1 MAEEIKPVNQ
11 PGVIAP
17 IVPDYHSEGVP
28 SDRSI
33 DPYALMEKRMANI
46 GKANT
51 FTNISP
57 YELPGT
63 GRYQKIFPGED
74 MEELYAQGQTWSSK
88 MVNSLG
94 KGLALTGTTLLQ
106 STVGL
111 ANGVYQSLSDQ
122 RAASFYDN
130 EFNRSL
136 DEFNKGLEN
145 SLPNYYTK
153 RERDADWY
161 SPDKLFSAN
170 FLWDGIVKNMGFA
183 AGAALSGGVYA
194 SGLKLLNSIP
204 QVAKLFSVRKAG
216 DVLAATEEAL
226 LGANKAGDAYGK
238 IKSLSDAYLGTYRG
252 LDVGQRALV
261 AGLATTGEAGFEAYH
276 NLNDFRNK
284 KIEEYKAANGGV
296 APTGVELAKINAAA
310 DSVGNSSFLFNTALL
325 TATNYIQF
333 PKILGS
339 STRVEKGIIN
349 STIKEIESTTVDAAG
364 KLIAKPK
371 NIFQRAAPL
380 VFSPSEAFEEGAQ
393 YAISIGTQDYY
404 NKKYKGD
411 DGNFMESLSEAV
423 SETIGTN
430 EGMENVLIGGLSGA
444 IMQARGTITEG
455 IQKRAD
461 TAAAIT
467 DINKTALSDF
477 TKDTSDSV
485 KRGVALQEEREQ
497 QLQQGNTAN
506 VKDLDA
512 DYIINYLTPRIKYG
526 RFDLVRSDIEDYRA
540 LASTEEGFA
549 QLQADGKALAGDTRE
564 AYLKRLDGFEATAEN
579 VKSLYQSLN
588 LRYGNIVDKDGKL
601 VYNSEVMDKMIY
613 AASKVADYDNRI
625 PQLLSKLAGLGVV
638 SADVVRDEE
647 SFNKALEDIKALKI
661 IEDDQLDLERNL
673 RDLKDLTE
681 RRDKFLKEYSEIKKA
696 PQNYTTP
703 ETAPGEENQPKETVS
718 IKTKDGE
725 EDIEIGTE
733 YYLGKVVKYDKNG
746 KEVYN
751 FPRLTILAQNEDGT
765 IKIKEA
771 NGTVRDIS
779 KAELAEYK
787 LGKVSDT
794 LNNKKAKF
802 FMENANTMYEF
813 NFGKGNKVKG
823 RLQYSPKEGILEFVY
838 KDKKGKV
845 KTIEVTGDQF
855 VAKEGFANPMIT
867 PIGQLTAVQQQA
879 LSDFSTEQDARTE
892 AKRGARLKVL
902 NDLFDE
908 VSNKLDKTKSL
919 LQDKYSQFEKIV
931 NELTVLENKIK
942 AGELTKTNTFKK
954 TTNAAIKAANRLSR
968 MKEQLRLEI
977 QELEAEKE
985 QLEFNQEYIADM
997 AQNIDELPGG
1007 KEFLE
1012 ELKEQQSNLE
1022 DLILET
1028 GKNIN
1033 SISKLMD
1040 SVEGALK
1047 TAVDL
1052 ALDLIRK
1059 FEAKYPNLPYTPLGL
1074 RQFLNK
1080 DLEFKGTYPDYQ
1092 SYLQANPNLLADLTE
1107 FENDLGNID
1116 ELDVIPNERS
1126 VAELKEEL
1134 ENLYKQLDET
1144 SQQLEAKSLIVNRF
1158 QEIADAYKKQQE
1170 EEKKLIKNRALQQEL
1185 LGTNGTGVQNVID
1198 VKAFQAAAKKA
1209 WKSVVGG
1216 TVPIDD
1222 GKEHQARANR
1232 FGFRL
1237 PSMSNVDAIRGI
1249 IVTSK
1254 TQDQIIPGLTQHLYA
1269 KSPEDVIALVMVQLN
1284 DDGTYTVVDEFG
1296 NPLPAG
1302 ADLVNSAVY
1311 QVFPSSK
1318 LTATYDGKT
1327 ETMFRSSDK
1336 DIEASLREQYAAW
1349 RTARLNE
1356 ETLGDPQTVEASF
1369 GVPEYF
1375 TYKDAN
1381 GNEVKDYSVRTS
1393 VQDAGFVTND
1403 ELENNPVLKVATT
1416 NESITQ
1422 GSVTF
1427 NTPLGRVFLKLPNG
1441 LVKLYNR
1448 QFNDKEANTIFEV
1461 IKQLSKNAMEDGT
1474 VKKDRSYLLME
1485 WLKSTVYWGI
1495 AKNLQTGER
1504 KDPGFNNI
1512 WFEDVVEDGQQVTKL
1527 FISGK
1532 GANFNFTPTELENNK
1547 DVILTLLKGMYNNT
1561 NATLLNDKAF
1571 NDPYFEITGLN
1582 EDGSPIVKEWANYQS
1597 YLLSSEGRT
1606 SEEIPLA
1613 TPLKPMPKD
1622 TDGINRKDIYFTLTS
1637 TPDDFILPTV
1647 KPVVTSTPT
1656 AATVTQT
1663 DPVTGNVVGT
1673 VVTSTESTKKT
1684 SPPGV
1689 YVLDGQTVNTLVLPR
1704 DLGQVTFV
1712 VDGKKYDAAN
1722 GTVPINDMEI
1732 DEQTAKNLLEMYKT
1746 EDEVKRRVGATIIV
1760 AIKPQLET
1768 TTIPNEATPED
1779 VTAED
1784 IEEWNDAPVNPPSD
1798 DVYRLQLVKEI
1809 KSFQGENWNKVESWL
1824 KANLPNIPVYRVKNV
1839 IQATNGR
1846 QAWGM
1851 FRDGAI
1857 YIYENAEVGTAY
1869 HEIFH
1874 AVMTMFTE
1882 SGERN
1887 AIYDEFK
1894 KRKGT
1899 FEDADGNTLSYSDAT
1914 YKQAEEALAEEFRD
1928 YVLTGKI
1935 PSKPEKGRPF
1945 ILKMFADLVSFIKE
1959 MFVGPKAPSNTEKL
1973 FGRIGNGYYK
1983 TVIPFESNLSYA
1995 KQGIIDIEDAEAT
2008 STSVFSIAKIP
2019 ATQVHEI
2026 MEEMTF
2032 STLNELSKTNQSL
2045 FSVPELNKKEL
2056 YNRLKSEVLN
2066 LIRWKGSMIEQS
2078 LAKKEI
2084 TPKEAATS
2092 KSNLIILRKNVDAEW
2107 DSIIKK
2113 HQEYL
2118 KTYSVEFD
2126 ENDDVILRDEDASG
2140 KSDWQDA
2147 RKMDNFK
2154 KANSAIKLLVG
2165 TLPIMEITKD
2175 GTRPK
2180 RSSMGGVVLM
2190 PSDKVFITLMNNL
2203 HTSVNID
2210 DMINRLRKIAEND
2223 PSYEALYKRITR
2235 RPSNSAGYDFD
2246 QLKNTYDLQLATA
2259 FWKTFKRQNAD
2270 VKIVFTLPTGDVVI
2284 GDSSLASAAS
2294 QARSEMSSDIVSALR
2309 TDNTYVKYDTVNK
2322 EYTSQAAIKNIK
2334 LISNEL
2340 STYTSFL
2347 EKVGITFT
2355 PKELRKKLSPNQLTT
2370 FREATEG
2377 ILESLSSLEEVKALT
2392 TKTLDIDGQLLR
2404 LGSIKAI
2411 LENPEFESTYFNLN
2425 GERTQTYIGTNLMS
2439 DMYDVISNIKNY
2451 NDLGDTKYKYL
2462 TTDVYAL
2469 GSATMNKIFN
2479 PKNNAR
2485 RANTSDIMK
2494 TGYVDGS
2501 VNEQTNKKKESSKLN
2516 TKERIVQEL
2525 NLNSEGYYMNLVPG
2539 DASIEWMV
2547 KLGTFVSQKELMN
2560 TGMKAA
2566 NDIFKEYFMSELNL
2580 SREDRAIVQDVN
2592 ETRKSTD
2599 LRFFKGILPADV
2611 HNSIVA
2617 DVKAGKTNEAIYDK
2631 YESKI
2636 NSALEKLVNEQ
2647 AEDSEQMLRQYGVV
2661 SNTEE
2666 GIEAPGLAFAKGE
2679 IIDKEVLARELK
2691 GLAINYMIANI
2702 ELHKLVYSDPY
2713 QYKDE
2718 LKRIKNF
2725 NSPRQPLIANSPEM
2739 NKAIDRVYNEGFDK
2753 TDTVG
2758 RTNFIRDFFRTITL
2772 ADVFSKS
2779 DLPGY
2784 GVFEETDGGGYISMK
2799 ANRNFRIRA
2808 SSWNAAEEKQYR
2820 HDVGYEKLVKSGAD
2834 DEEIKKYNRKN
2845 PGVMSAYTPIKPIVS
2860 GNKADGENYNDVV
2873 LDKFALFPLSFRT
2886 LHELNPNS
2894 DAIKLYNKMQEE
2906 DIDYA
2911 VYGTG
2916 RKVGAGAKFEL
2927 YKDGKFNTN
2936 VVSPTD
2942 VVNIPFDIMGV
2953 QAEVPSKENA
2963 AVTQGSQI
2971 TKLVTLDFMQA
2982 GMPVDFEPG
2991 GDFEE
2996 RFVKWNA
3003 LEDKASYNN
3012 GDNLYKEIQRNQ
3024 TLLEWKIKHGYE
3036 MLLNKLGITQT
3047 DEGFRIETDNVDKMI
3062 NTLSDEILKRE
3073 VNDNITAAFAGFK
3086 KGDVVLE
3093 ATPAY
3098 QQIRNILYSIA
3109 DKNVISPK
3117 VNGGMKV
3124 QTPST
3129 LLGGEVK
3136 AEEVNG
3142 KMTYTSN
3149 NLKFYENEDG
3159 KRVCEIMVG
3168 RWFSSEKSD
3177 EELLEFF
3184 NSEEGQEILKGV
3196 AFRIPTQKQNSIDV
3210 FKIAKFLPKEL
3221 GDSVVIPSELVKK
3234 AGSDFDIDKLSIY
3247 FKNVYDD
3254 GKGNIKLVPFYGLDE
3269 TVKPKF
3275 GEIFDEIIKDKKEFA
3290 EANITKY
3297 GGLQQLLGDVIL
3309 GTASDKQISK
3319 WIPIFKNMFGEDMT
3333 ATDVEEALM
3342 IRLEKAGKN
3351 LSKLTNA
3358 DWIAASREEFIEKM
3372 YGKSLENAYFKS
3384 LENLITSSYNFDA
3397 LIKPNSADQMKDL
3410 AIDINKKLGK
3420 PEIDYS
3426 STANMLSRRFMTG
3439 LRQAFVSG
3447 KYAIGIAAV
3456 NQTNHAQNQRTV
3468 MYIDTEKILN
3478 GVVTNEDKFW
3488 LGNGKILLPHN
3499 SMVVNGKK
3507 YATLSM
3513 IKNTAKEN
3521 ISDIIGQMIDGY
3533 VDISKGPWIMELG
3546 ATPNVA
3552 STWMFLAK
3560 VGVPIKTIAYFMN
3573 QPIVRDYLRTIESNG
3588 YSWLFIDSFMNDMMD
3603 IYDPQGDIVATE
3615 LPTEEALGK
3624 MVGLTTDKLTGPQK
3638 AQQQLVLEEFVKYAQ
3653 MASHLFQVTQG
3664 TNYDTATLNDPSLI
3678 FKKEMQLEKARRTVF
3693 SSLNDEGNVI
3703 PGVDGILDKSF
3714 IGYLKETMTDI
3725 RDAFAEILTSDKPA
3739 VRAVVQQTLT
3749 PFVELNDRDFVKLAR
3764 KTVNDLFDWAVQND
3778 KGINR
3783 RVASILL
3790 GNDTTKSAA
3799 TLIMEYKNMVL
3810 ADKTHPLFDNL
3821 IINSIQKKPGTKEG
3835 APDNIF
3841 LVGKD
3846 AKVYNQNQIIYAFR
3860 ELKRNVPT
3868 ELYGK
3873 LVRLAVLQSGL
3884 NNSPIAI
3891 TSLLPYEDFTAVYNE
3906 TLSKID
3912 KMPNLNNFNKVDVF
3926 QRNNWADTDV
3936 VPSKKAAWKKSKK
3949 GNWFS
3954 RPYSPSE
3961 INFVDKR
3968 LALATQKG
3976 LIPQTLNI
3984 STLSREGRSKFI
3996 TFVWEKGNFTKEQK
4010 AEMRRKSNYSYIN
4023 KGLFKRVE
4031 DGFGNPIV
4039 LTTESKDGTTYSSY
4053 VYKAMNAWG
4062 DSFRANELYDTE
4074 DPANALVTTG
4084 QQSVLDNGYIKVKE
4098 AEDSAILNLL
4108 PEINPTPGL
4117 TADSFEDYSIQQ
4129 PEFNKLPSKSSTPTM
4144 TYAGIGSRQTPPEVL
4159 KQMTEVAKQL
4169 ESKGY
4174 TLNTGMTFG
4183 GKEEGAD
4190 KAFSDGTTKK
4200 NLFSPENQGSRAK
4213 EQTVATEIHPNPGA
4227 LSQGALKLMARNT
4240 NQVFGDNLNTPVD
4253 FVLFYAKE
4261 TKGIRPEGG
4270 TGQAVE
4276 MARRK
4281 GIPAINLA
4289 NANWREELNAA
4300 LKGETTTN
4308 KIAPDDNLNFKE
4320 GPCKK

>member
-111 ANGVYQSLSDQ
+111 ANGVYQSLSDE

-411 DGNFMESLSEAV
+411 DGNFMESLNEAV
-423 SETIGTN
+423 AETIGTN

-467 DINKTALSDF
+467 DINKTTLSDF

-485 KRGVALQEEREQ
+485 RRGVALQEEREQ
-497 QLQQGNTAN
+497 QLQQGNIAN

-549 QLQADGKALAGDTRE
+549 QLIADGKALAGDTRE
-564 AYLKRLDGFEATAEN
+564 AYLRRLDGFEATAEN

-588 LRYGNIVDKDGKL
+588 LRYGNIVDKDNKL

-638 SADVVRDEE
+638 SADVVRDDKT
-647 SFNKALEDIKALKI
+647 FNEALEDIKALKI
-661 IEDDQLDLERNL
+661 IEDDQLDLERDL

-696 PQNYTTP
+696 PQNYTTR
-703 ETAPGEENQPKETVS
+703 EKAPVDMSGVKQTISV
-718 IKTKDGE
+718 KTKDAGDE
-725 EDIEIGTE
+725 ELEVGVE
-733 YYLGKVVKYDKNG
+733 YYAGAKEIEVEEGGTIQKFLKFTLLGETEDGSKIIVQTADGKITKLPKSALEQYKIGKVADTDKREN
-746 KEVYN
+746 
-751 FPRLTILAQNEDGT
+751 
-765 IKIKEA
+765 
-771 NGTVRDIS
+771 
-779 KAELAEYK
+779 
-787 LGKVSDT
+787 
-794 LNNKKAKF
+794 AKF
-802 FMENANTMYEF
+802 FIETTDHIFTYNL
-813 NFGKGNKVKG
+813 GKGNKKPG
-823 RLQYSPKEGILEFVY
+823 RLSYDPKTDKLTFISLDGKFVRQ
-838 KDKKGKV
+838 
-845 KTIEVTGDQF
+845 VTRDQF
-855 VAKEGFANPMIT
+855 EAQEGYTVGQIYSNKKFTKKADAARTAAVAKEEKLATRNKI
-867 PIGQLTAVQQQA
+867 IVDLYNE
-879 LSDFSTEQDARTE
+879 SK
-892 AKRGARLKVL
+892 KRL
-902 NDLFDE
+902 DE
-908 VSNKLDKTKSL
+908 VNATLEKNKNKLSSIEEALENVTKTAAGLPRKRL
-919 LQDKYSQFEKIV
+919 TKAITKTI
-931 NELTVLENKIK
+931 NELSKIRQDI
-942 AGELTKTNTFKK
+942 ET
-954 TTNAAIKAANRLSR
+954 
-968 MKEQLRLEI
+968 
-977 QELEAEKE
+977 
-985 QLEFNQEYIADM
+985 
-997 AQNIDELPGG
+997 QNNE
-1007 KEFLE
+1007 
-1012 ELKEQQSNLE
+1012 
-1022 DLILET
+1022 
-1028 GKNIN
+1028 
-1033 SISKLMD
+1033 
-1040 SVEGALK
+1040 
-1047 TAVDL
+1047 
-1052 ALDLIRK
+1052 
-1059 FEAKYPNLPYTPLGL
+1059 
-1074 RQFLNK
+1074 
-1080 DLEFKGTYPDYQ
+1080 
-1092 SYLQANPNLLADLTE
+1092 LQAE
-1107 FENDLGNID
+1107 
-1116 ELDVIPNERS
+1116 
-1126 VAELKEEL
+1126 KEEL
-1134 ENLYKQLDET
+1134 EATLPYFQDFASNVSEFEGTGSEVLKQLKDDVDTLEEMISHT
-1144 SQQLEAKSLIVNRF
+1144 DDAIKQGNSLITAIDSALQTALSVFNDFVRRVREENPDIPFLLSEFQDKLERYMGEEGAKQFIAERLGFTELVLELEQSITGFSEELKIPGMENKLQKLQDQVKELSTGLDDLINEQIAKAKVLEAFEQYAEN
-1158 QEIADAYKKQQE
+1158 YKKQQE
-1170 EEKKLIKNRALQQEL
+1170 EEKKLLKNRALQQEL

-1198 VKAFQAAAKKA
+1198 TKAFQAAAKKA

-1216 TVPIDD
+1216 TIPIDD

-1237 PSMSNVDAIRGI
+1237 PSMSNVDSIRGM

-1254 TQDQIIPGLTQHLYA
+1254 TEEQIIPGLTKHLYA

-1318 LTATYDGKT
+1318 LTATYDGKV

-1403 ELENNPVLKVATT
+1403 ELENNPVLKIATT

-1461 IKQLSKNAMEDGT
+1461 IKQLSKNAIDDKT
-1474 VKKDRSYLLME
+1474 IKKDRSYLLME

-1512 WFEDVVEDGQQVTKL
+1512 WFEDVVEDGKPVTKL

-1547 DVILTLLKGMYNNT
+1547 DTILALLKGMYNNT

-1571 NDPYFEITGLN
+1571 NDDYFEITGLN
-1582 EDGSPIVKEWANYQS
+1582 EDGSPIVKQWPNYQS

-1656 AATVTQT
+1656 PAATPTEAATQPQPT
-1663 DPVTGNVVGT
+1663 R
-1673 VVTSTESTKKT
+1673 ST
-1684 SPPGV
+1684 PGV

-1784 IEEWNDAPVNPPSD
+1784 LDEWNDAPVNPPSD

-1899 FEDADGNTLSYSDAT
+1899 FEDADGNTVSYSDAT

-1935 PSKPEKGRPF
+1935 PSKPENGRPF

-2026 MEEMTF
+2026 MEQMTY
-2032 STLNELSKTNQSL
+2032 STLADLSKTNQSL

-2066 LIRWKGSMIEQS
+2066 LIRWKGSMIEDA

-2084 TPKEAATS
+2084 TAKEAALS
-2092 KSNLIILRKNVDAEW
+2092 KSNLIILHKNVDAEW

-2126 ENDDVILRDEDASG
+2126 ENDQAILTDEDASG

-2154 KANSAIKLLVG
+2154 KASSAIKLLIG
-2165 TLPIMEITKD
+2165 TLPVMEITED

-2210 DMINRLRKIAEND
+2210 DMINRLRQLATNN
-2223 PSYEALYKRITR
+2223 PSYEALYKRITK
-2235 RPSNSAGYDFD
+2235 RPSSAAGYDFD
-2246 QLKNTYDLQLATA
+2246 QLKNTYDLQLATS

-2309 TDNTYVKYDTVNK
+2309 TSDTYVKYDTVNK

-2355 PKELRKKLSPNQLTT
+2355 PKELRKKLSPNQLAT

-2377 ILESLSSLEEVKALT
+2377 VLESLSSLEGVKALT
-2392 TKTLDIDGQLLR
+2392 TKSLDIDGQLLR

-2439 DMYDVISNIKNY
+2439 DMYDIISNIKNY

-2462 TTDVYAL
+2462 TTDVFAL

-2501 VNEQTNKKKESSKLN
+2501 VNEQTNKKKESSKL
-2516 TKERIVQEL
+2516 TAKERLIQEINL
-2525 NLNSEGYYMNLVPG
+2525 NLEGYYMNLVPG

-2580 SREDRAIVQDVN
+2580 SRETDRPIVQDEN
-2592 ETRKSTD
+2592 KTRKSTD

-2617 DVKAGKTNEAIYDK
+2617 EVKAGKTNEAIYNK

-2647 AEDSEQMLRQYGVV
+2647 AEDSEQMLRQYGAIQF
-2661 SNTEE
+2661 TEE
-2666 GIEAPGLAFAKGE
+2666 GIDASGLAFANNE
-2679 IIDKEVLARELK
+2679 IIDQDVLTRQLK

-2725 NSPRQPLIANSPEM
+2725 NSPRQPLVANSPEM

-2753 TDTVG
+2753 TDIVG
-2758 RTNFIRDFFRTITL
+2758 STNFIRDFFRTITL
-2772 ADVFSKS
+2772 ADVLTTGN
-2779 DLPGY
+2779 LPGY
-2784 GVFEETDGGGYISMK
+2784 GRGEKEKPFEETDGGGYISMK

-2808 SSWNAAEEKQYR
+2808 SNWNAAEESQYR
-2820 HDVGYEKLVKSGAD
+2820 HDVGYEKLFKSGAS
-2834 DEEIKKYNRKN
+2834 DEELKKYNRKN
-2845 PGVMSAYTPIKPIVS
+2845 PGVMSAYTPLKPIVS
-2860 GNKADGENYNDVV
+2860 GNKADGQNYNDAV

-2894 DAIKLYNKMQEE
+2894 DAIKLYDKMQKE

-2916 RKVGAGAKFEL
+2916 RKVGAGEKFEL
-2927 YKDGKFNTN
+2927 YKDGKFNTD

-2942 VVNIPFDIMGV
+2942 IVNIPFDIMGV

-2971 TKLVTLDFMQA
+2971 TKLVTMDFMQA

-2991 GDFEE
+2991 KDFEK
-2996 RFVKWNA
+2996 RYVKWNA
-3003 LEDKASYNN
+3003 LKDKASYNDGN
-3012 GDNLYKEIQRNQ
+3012 NLYKEIQRNQ
-3024 TLLEWKIKHGYE
+3024 LLLEWKIKHGYE
-3036 MLLNKLGITQT
+3036 MLLNKLGITET
-3047 DEGFRIETDNVDKMI
+3047 DKGFEITRDNVDKMI

-3093 ATPAY
+3093 ATPAF

-3109 DKNVISPK
+3109 DKNVVSPK
-3117 VNGGMKV
+3117 LNGGMKV

-3129 LLGGEVK
+3129 LLGDSVK
-3136 AEEVNG
+3136 QEEVNG
-3142 KMTYTSN
+3142 KTTYTSN
-3149 NLKFYENEDG
+3149 NLKFYVNKDG
-3159 KRVCEIMVG
+3159 ERVCEIMVG
-3168 RWFSSEKSD
+3168 RWFSSDKSD

-3221 GDSVVIPSELVKK
+3221 GDSVVIPSELVRK

-3247 FKNVYDD
+3247 LKNVYDD
-3254 GKGNIKLVPFYGLDE
+3254 GKGNIRLVPFYDLDK
-3269 TVKPKF
+3269 TAKTKF

-3309 GTASDKQISK
+3309 GTASDKQMAK
-3319 WIPIFKNMFGEDMT
+3319 WVPIFKNMFGEDMA

-3358 DWIAASREEFIEKM
+3358 DWVAASREEFIEKM
-3372 YGKSLENAYFKS
+3372 YGKSLENAYVKS
-3384 LENLITSSYNFDA
+3384 LENLISSPYNFDA
-3397 LIKPNSADQMKDL
+3397 LIKPNSADQMKDI
-3410 AIDINKKLGK
+3410 AKDINKKLGK

-3456 NQTNHAQNQRTV
+3456 NQTNHAQNQRTL
-3468 MYIDTEKILN
+3468 MYVNTDNLEN
-3478 GVVTNEDKFW
+3478 GVVNAEDRFW
-3488 LGNGKILLPHN
+3488 LKSNDGKILLPHN
-3499 SMVVNGKK
+3499 SVVVNGKK
-3507 YATLSM
+3507 YPTLSM
-3513 IKNTAKEN
+3513 IKNTADET
-3521 ISDIIGQMIDGY
+3521 ISDIIGQFIDGY

-3560 VGVPIKTIAYFMN
+3560 VGVPIQTIAYFMN
-3573 QPIVRDYLRTIESNG
+3573 QPIVRDYLGSLENNG
-3588 YSWLFIDSFMNDMMD
+3588 YSWLFIDSLMD
-3603 IYDPQGDIVATE
+3603 GTMDKYAPQGDVVATE
-3615 LPTEEALGK
+3615 LPTETALGK
-3624 MVGLTTDKLTGPQK
+3624 MVGVDVDNLTDPQK
-3638 AQQQLVLEEFVKYAQ
+3638 AQQQLVLQEFLKYAK
-3653 MASHLFQVTQG
+3653 MANHLFQVTQG

-3678 FKKEMQLEKARRTVF
+3678 FKKGKQLESARRTIF
-3693 SSLNDEGNVI
+3693 SSINDEGNVI
-3703 PGVDGILDKSF
+3703 PGVDAILNSSF
-3714 IGYLKETMTDI
+3714 VGYLKETMTDI

-3739 VRAVVQQTLT
+3739 VRDVIEEALT
-3749 PFVELNDRDFVKLAR
+3749 PFVQLNDRDFVKLAR
-3764 KTVNDLFDWAVQND
+3764 KTVNDLFDWAVQTD
-3778 KGINR
+3778 TGVNR
-3783 RVASILL
+3783 RITSILL

-3799 TLIMEYKNMVL
+3799 TLIMDYKNMVL

-3821 IINSIQKKPGTKEG
+3821 IINSIQKKPGRKEEG

-3884 NNSPIAI
+3884 NNSPISI

-3912 KMPNLNNFNKVDVF
+3912 KMPNLNNFNKLNVL
-3926 QRNNWADTDV
+3926 QRNNWADTDI

-3984 STLSREGRSKFI
+3984 SVLSREGNSKFI

-4010 AEMRRKSNYSYIN
+4010 ATMRKKSDYSYIN

-4031 DGFGNPIV
+4031 DGFGNPIQ
-4039 LTTESKDGTTYSSY
+4039 LTTEDKSGKTYTSY
-4053 VYKAMNAWG
+4053 VYKAINAWG

-4074 DPANALVTTG
+4074 DPANPLVTTG
-4084 QQSVLDNGYIKVKE
+4084 QKSVLDNGYIQVKE
-4098 AEDSAILNLL
+4098 VEDSVILNLL

-4117 TADSFEDYSIQQ
+4117 ITDSFEDYSIQ
-4129 PEFNKLPSKSSTPTM
+4129 PAIDGSNKINI
-4144 TYAGIGSRQTPPEVL
+4144 YAGTGENAELSNFAKRPFKDELDPPFSDVNKFDSVEQAFQFYKVYYTVP
-4159 KQMTEVAKQL
+4159 KNQMFKGGDVTRNNYAIAKQIL
-4169 ESKGY
+4169 RTTDGATLRRLGKSFENFDSSEWDNDASNVMYSFIKKSFEQNPEALQKLLATGNAELTHTQDKGKW
-4174 TLNTGMTFG
+4174 
-4183 GKEEGAD
+4183 GKEFPRLLMGVRSELSA
-4190 KAFSDGTTKK
+4190 TKD
-4200 NLFSPENQGSRAK
+4200 
-4213 EQTVATEIHPNPGA
+4213 V
-4227 LSQGALKLMARNT
+4227 
-4240 NQVFGDNLNTPVD
+4240 
-4253 FVLFYAKE
+4253 
-4261 TKGIRPEGG
+4261 
-4270 TGQAVE
+4270 
-4276 MARRK
+4276 
-4281 GIPAINLA
+4281 
-4289 NANWREELNAA
+4289 
-4300 LKGETTTN
+4300 N
-4308 KIAPDDNLNFKE
+4308 KIAPEGLPEIDNNNKNNC
-4320 GPCKK
+4320 G

>member
-74 MEELYAQGQTWSSK
+74 MEEFYAQGQTWSSK

-111 ANGVYQSLSDQ
+111 ANGIYQSLSDQ

-349 STIKEIESTTVDAAG
+349 STIKEIESTTVDTAG

-411 DGNFMESLSEAV
+411 DGNFMESLNEAV
-423 SETIGTN
+423 AETIGTN

-485 KRGVALQEEREQ
+485 RRGVALQEEREQ
-497 QLQQGNTAN
+497 QLQQGNIAN

-549 QLQADGKALAGDTRE
+549 QLIADGKALAGDTRE
-564 AYLKRLDGFEATAEN
+564 AYLRRLDGFEATAEN

-588 LRYGNIVDKDGKL
+588 LRYGNIVDKDNKL

-638 SADVVRDEE
+638 SADVVRDDKT
-647 SFNKALEDIKALKI
+647 FNEALEDIKALKI
-661 IEDDQLDLERNL
+661 IEDDQLDLERDL

-681 RRDKFLKEYSEIKKA
+681 RRDKFLKEYSDIKKA

-703 ETAPGEENQPKETVS
+703 ETAPGEENQPKQTITV
-718 IKTKDGE
+718 KTKDGE

-838 KDKKGKV
+838 RDKKGKV

-855 VAKEGFANPMIT
+855 VAKQGFANAMIT

-879 LSDFSTEQDARTE
+879 LSDFSAEQDARTE

-931 NELTVLENKIK
+931 NELTALENKIK

-1012 ELKEQQSNLE
+1012 ELKEQQGNLE

-1198 VKAFQAAAKKA
+1198 GGAFQAAAKKA
-1209 WKSVVGG
+1209 WRSVVGG
-1216 TVPIDD
+1216 TIPIDE

-1237 PSMSNVDAIRGI
+1237 PSMSNVDSIRGM

-1254 TQDQIIPGLTQHLYA
+1254 TEEQIIPGLTKHLYA
-1269 KSPEDVIALVMVQLN
+1269 KSPENVIALVMVQLN

-1302 ADLVNSAVY
+1302 ADLVNSAIY

-1318 LTATYDGKT
+1318 LTATYKGNV

-1403 ELENNPVLKVATT
+1403 ELENNPVLKIATT

-1461 IKQLSKNAMEDGT
+1461 IKQLSKNAIDDKT
-1474 VKKDRSYLLME
+1474 IKKDRSYLLME

-1512 WFEDVVEDGQQVTKL
+1512 WFEDVVEDGKPVTKL

-1547 DVILTLLKGMYNNT
+1547 DTILALLKGMYNNT

-1571 NDPYFEITGLN
+1571 NDDYFEITGLN
-1582 EDGSPIVKEWANYQS
+1582 EDGSPIVKQWPNYQS

-1622 TDGINRKDIYFTLTS
+1622 TDGINRKDIYFTLKS

-1663 DPVTGNVVGT
+1663 TPYGTEAGPT

-1689 YVLDGQTVNTLVLPR
+1689 YVLDGQTVNTLVLAR

-1712 VDGKKYDAAN
+1712 VDSKKYDAAN

-1732 DEQTAKNLLEMYKT
+1732 DEQTAKNLLDIYKT
-1746 EDEVKRRVGATIIV
+1746 EDEVKRRVGATIFM
-1760 AIKPQLET
+1760 AIKPQLEA

-1784 IEEWNDAPVNPPSD
+1784 IDEWNDAPVNPPSD

-1809 KSFQGENWNKVESWL
+1809 KSFQGENWSKIEAWL

-1899 FEDADGNTLSYSDAT
+1899 FEDADGNTVSYSDAT

-1959 MFVGPKAPSNTEKL
+1959 MFLGPKAQSNTEKL
-1973 FGRIGNGYYK
+1973 FERIGNGYYK

-2008 STSVFSIAKIP
+2008 STSVFSIAKVP

-2026 MEEMTF
+2026 MEQMTY
-2032 STLNELSKTNQSL
+2032 STLADLSKTNQSL

-2056 YNRLKSEVLN
+2056 YNKLKSEVLN
-2066 LIRWKGSMIEQS
+2066 LIRWKGSMIEDA

-2084 TPKEAATS
+2084 TAKEAALS
-2092 KSNLIILRKNVDAEW
+2092 KSNLIILHKNVEAEW

-2165 TLPIMEITKD
+2165 TLPIMEITKE
-2175 GTRPK
+2175 GTKPK

-2223 PSYEALYKRITR
+2223 PSYEALYKRITK
-2235 RPSNSAGYDFD
+2235 RPSNAAGYDFD

-2322 EYTSQAAIKNIK
+2322 EYTSQAAIKNVK
-2334 LISNEL
+2334 LASNEL
-2340 STYTSFL
+2340 SSYTSFL

-2392 TKTLDIDGQLLR
+2392 TKALDIDGQLLR

-2647 AEDSEQMLRQYGVV
+2647 AEDSEQMLRQYGAIQF
-2661 SNTEE
+2661 TEE
-2666 GIEAPGLAFAKGE
+2666 GIDASGLAFANNE
-2679 IIDKEVLARELK
+2679 IIDQDVLTRQLK

-2772 ADVFSKS
+2772 ADVLTAAN
-2779 DLPGY
+2779 LPGY
-2784 GVFEETDGGGYISMK
+2784 GRGEKEKPFEETDGGGYISMK

-2808 SSWNAAEEKQYR
+2808 SNWNAAEESQYR
-2820 HDVGYEKLVKSGAD
+2820 HDVGYEKLFKSGAS
-2834 DEEIKKYNRKN
+2834 DEELKKYNRKN
-2845 PGVMSAYTPIKPIVS
+2845 PGVMSAYTPLKPIVS
-2860 GNKADGENYNDVV
+2860 GNKADGKNYNDAV

-2927 YKDGKFNTN
+2927 YKDGKFNTD

-2942 VVNIPFDIMGV
+2942 IVNIPFDIMGV

-2971 TKLVTLDFMQA
+2971 TKLVTMDFMQA

-2991 GDFEE
+2991 GDFEK
-2996 RFVKWNA
+2996 RYVKWNA
-3003 LEDKASYNN
+3003 LKDKASYNDGN
-3012 GDNLYKEIQRNQ
+3012 NLYKEIQRNQ
-3024 TLLEWKIKHGYE
+3024 LLLEWKIKHGYE
-3036 MLLNKLGITQT
+3036 MLLNKLGITET
-3047 DEGFRIETDNVDKMI
+3047 DKGFEITTDNVDKMI

-3093 ATPAY
+3093 ATPAF

-3109 DKNVISPK
+3109 DKNVVSPK
-3117 VNGGMKV
+3117 LNGGMKV

-3129 LLGGEVK
+3129 LLGDSVKEEV
-3136 AEEVNG
+3136 VNG
-3142 KMTYTSN
+3142 KTTYTSN
-3149 NLKFYENEDG
+3149 NLKFYVNKDG
-3159 KRVCEIMVG
+3159 ERVCEIMVG
-3168 RWFSSEKSD
+3168 RWFSSDKSD

-3184 NSEEGQEILKGV
+3184 NSEEGKEILKGV

-3221 GDSVVIPSELVKK
+3221 GDSVVIPSELVRK

-3247 FKNVYDD
+3247 LKNVYDD
-3254 GKGNIKLVPFYGLDE
+3254 GKGNIKLVPFYSLDE
-3269 TVKPKF
+3269 TAKAKF
-3275 GEIFDEIIKDKKEFA
+3275 GEIFDEIAKNKKELT
-3290 EANITKY
+3290 ETKIEKL
-3297 GGLQQLLGDVIL
+3297 GNLQQLLGDVIL
-3309 GTASDKQISK
+3309 GTASDKQINK

-3333 ATDVEEALM
+3333 ATDVENALM
-3342 IRLEKAGKN
+3342 LRLEKAGKN
-3351 LSKLTNA
+3351 LNKLNDA
-3358 DWIAASREEFIEKM
+3358 DLQAALREEFVEKM
-3372 YGKSLENAYFKS
+3372 YGKSLENAYVKS
-3384 LENLITSSYNFDA
+3384 LENLISSPYNFDA
-3397 LIKPNSADQMKDL
+3397 LIKPNSADQMKDI
-3410 AIDINKKLGK
+3410 AKDINKKLGK

-3426 STANMLSRRFMTG
+3426 STANMLNRRFMTG

-3456 NQTNHAQNQRTV
+3456 NQTNHAQNQRTL
-3468 MYIDTEKILN
+3468 MYVNTDNLDN
-3478 GVVTNEDKFW
+3478 GVITAEDAFW
-3488 LGNGKILLPHN
+3488 LKSNDGKILLPHN
-3499 SMVVNGKK
+3499 SVVVNGKK
-3507 YATLSM
+3507 YPTLSM
-3513 IKNTAKEN
+3513 IKNTNNET
-3521 ISDIIGQMIDGY
+3521 ISDIIGQFIDGY

-3560 VGVPIKTIAYFMN
+3560 VGVPIQTIAYFMN
-3573 QPIVRDYLRTIESNG
+3573 QPIVRDYLGSLENNG
-3588 YSWLFIDSFMNDMMD
+3588 YSWLFIDSLMD
-3603 IYDPQGDIVATE
+3603 GTMDKYAPQGDVVATE
-3615 LPTEEALGK
+3615 LPTETALGK
-3624 MVGLTTDKLTGPQK
+3624 MVGVDVDNLTDPQK
-3638 AQQQLVLEEFVKYAQ
+3638 AQQQLVLQEFLKYAK
-3653 MASHLFQVTQG
+3653 MANHLFQVTQG

-3678 FKKEMQLEKARRTVF
+3678 FKKGKQLESARRTIL
-3693 SSLNDEGNVI
+3693 SSINDEGNVI
-3703 PGVDGILDKSF
+3703 PGVDAILNSSF
-3714 IGYLKETMTDI
+3714 VGYLKETMTDI

-3739 VRAVVQQTLT
+3739 VRDVIEEALT
-3749 PFVELNDRDFVKLAR
+3749 PFVQLNDRDFVKLAR
-3764 KTVNDLFDWAVQND
+3764 KTVNDLFDWAVQTD
-3778 KGINR
+3778 TGVNR
-3783 RVASILL
+3783 RITSILL
-3790 GNDTTKSAA
+3790 GNDTTDSAA
-3799 TLIMEYKNMVL
+3799 TLIMEYKKMVL
-3810 ADKTHPLFDNL
+3810 ADKEHPLFDNL
-3821 IINSIQKKPGTKEG
+3821 IINSIQKKPGRKEEG

-3884 NNSPIAI
+3884 NNSPISI

-3912 KMPNLNNFNKVDVF
+3912 KMPNLNNFNKLNVL
-3926 QRNNWADTDV
+3926 QRNNWADTDI

-3984 STLSREGRSKFI
+3984 STLSREGNSKFI

-4010 AEMRRKSNYSYIN
+4010 ATMRKKSDFSYIN

-4031 DGFGNPIV
+4031 DGFGNPIQ
-4039 LTTESKDGTTYSSY
+4039 LTTEDKDGKTYTSY
-4053 VYKAMNAWG
+4053 VYKAINAWG

-4074 DPANALVTTG
+4074 DPANPLVTTG
-4084 QQSVLDNGYIKVKE
+4084 QKSVLDNGYIQVKE
-4098 AEDSAILNLL
+4098 VEDSVILNLL

-4117 TADSFEDYSIQQ
+4117 TTDSFEDYSIQPVVREYT
-4129 PEFNKLPSKSSTPTM
+4129 PEKISKETMPTNGVFVFGSNTEGKHGLGAALTAKEDFGAKYGQAEGLQGQSYAIITKDLAKGKRSIPRSQLTDSFEKLYKF
-4144 TYAGIGSRQTPPEVL
+4144 AAERPEL
-4159 KQMTEVAKQL
+4159 KFYVTKLGTDLA
-4169 ESKGY
+4169 GY
-4174 TLNTGMTFG
+4174 TV
-4183 GKEEGAD
+4183 
-4190 KAFSDGTTKK
+4190 S
-4200 NLFSPENQGSRAK
+4200 
-4213 EQTVATEIHPNPGA
+4213 EI
-4227 LSQGALKLMARNT
+4227 K
-4240 NQVFGDNLNTPVD
+4240 DNLIAAQLGANIPD
-4253 FVLFYAKE
+4253 NIIFPKE
-4261 TKGIRPEGG
+4261 FEFRSKLSGTKDI
-4270 TGQAVE
+4270 
-4276 MARRK
+4276 
-4281 GIPAINLA
+4281 
-4289 NANWREELNAA
+4289 
-4300 LKGETTTN
+4300 N
-4308 KIAPDDNLNFKE
+4308 KIAPEGLPEIDNNNKNTC
-4320 GPCKK
+4320 G